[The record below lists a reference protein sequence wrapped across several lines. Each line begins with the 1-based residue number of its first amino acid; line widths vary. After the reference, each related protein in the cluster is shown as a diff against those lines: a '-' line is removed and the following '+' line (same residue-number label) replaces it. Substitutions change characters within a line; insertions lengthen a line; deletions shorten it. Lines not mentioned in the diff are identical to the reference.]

1 MIRENIGHGFF
12 NFTEEALM
20 KKPSMLES
28 VDMTDMNK
36 ANRALEDSL
45 VESSIF
51 SKIMKQK

>member
-1 MIRENIGHGFF
+1 
-12 NFTEEALM
+12 M